1 MKKGAQCKRQSNR
14 VHKIRGLLL
23 KAGTALSR
31 LRRGMHWKQ
40 QLHVASP
47 SFVAVNTT
55 RTVHAVGRAKRGGDL
70 AHLLLPLL
78 LIVAN
83 LRCSSVIGGR
93 TDSSSVV
100 FLLH

>member
-31 LRRGMHWKQ
+31 LRRGMHGKQ